1 VQRSRAINVVLPGA
15 SAPFARSFRE
25 NFYMIIP
32 VILSGGSG
40 TRLWPMSRA
49 ERPKQLLPL
58 TGTETMLQL
67 TARRTMARAGFASPI
82 IVANAAHA
90 DEIEDQLSQI
100 GVADATIVL
109 EPAARNTA
117 PAIALAALAA
127 DRSAQ
132 LLVMPSDHVIENVD
146 AFMTAIDAA
155 VPLCAQGWF
164 ITFGIEPDAPETGYG
179 YIRRGEELAPGVNKV
194 ERFVEKPDIETARS
208 YLASGDYSWNGGIFL
223 FTAGAYL
230 DALARLEPAMLAAAT
245 DGMEKA
251 RRDGHRIFPDA
262 KAFGASPSESVDYAV
277 MEKAGRVAVVP
288 VDMGWSDLGSWDA
301 LHAIAPRDAE
311 NNVHHGEVVAI
322 DTEGCLIRTDGPLVA
337 AVGIKDLIVI
347 ATGDAVLILPRG
359 SSQDVKRAVEAL
371 KRDGHIT
378 LDRFTAAKAILDA

>member
-1 VQRSRAINVVLPGA
+1 
-15 SAPFARSFRE
+15 
-25 NFYMIIP
+25 MIIP

-67 TARRTMARAGFASPI
+67 TARRTMARPGFASPI
-82 IVANAAHA
+82 IVANTAHA
-90 DEIEDQLSQI
+90 EEIETQLDGI
-100 GVADATIVL
+100 GITDASVVL

-132 LLVMPSDHVIENVD
+132 LLIMPSDHVIEDVD
-146 AFMTAIDAA
+146 AFMAA
-155 VPLCAQGWF
+155 VTAAMPLCAQGWF
-164 ITFGIEPDAPETGYG
+164 ITFGITPDAPETGYG
-179 YIRRGEELAPGVNKV
+179 YICRGEELTPGVNKV

-208 YLASGDYSWNGGIFL
+208 YLASGTYSWNGGIFL

-230 DALARLEPAMLAAAT
+230 DALGRLEPAMLAAAT
-245 DGMEKA
+245 EGMEKA
-251 RRDGHRIFPDA
+251 RRDGNRIYPDA

-311 NNVHHGEVVAI
+311 NNVHQGEVVAI
-322 DTEGCLIRTDGPLVA
+322 DTSGCLIRTDGPLVA
-337 AVGIKDLIVI
+337 AVGIQDLIVI

-378 LDRFTAAKAILDA
+378 LGRFTAAKAILED